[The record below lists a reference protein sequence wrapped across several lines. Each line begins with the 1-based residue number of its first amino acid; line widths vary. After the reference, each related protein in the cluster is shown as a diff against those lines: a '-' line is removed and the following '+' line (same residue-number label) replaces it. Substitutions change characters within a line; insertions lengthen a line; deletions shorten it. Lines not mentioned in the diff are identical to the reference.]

1 MARKEFPKSVKV
13 AAIKRATQGKE
24 VFCEKCGVM
33 TKGKFEIDHI
43 KEDFYGGEPV
53 LENAMILCVACHRE
67 KTSGSAKPMAKARK
81 LEAKHVGAIRP
92 KGKIQSRGFPKKE
105 KREKLPLPIR
115 RGIYE
120 ETQTTGEDGEIC

>member
-67 KTSGSAKPMAKARK
+67 KTSSSAKPMAKVRK
-81 LEAKHVGAIRP
+81 VEAKHVGAIRP
-92 KGKIQSRGFPKKE
+92 KGKLQSRGFPKKE
-105 KREKLPLPIR
+105 KREQIPLPTR
-115 RGIYE
+115 RSIYTGE
-120 ETQTTGEDGEIC
+120 ETEEQES